1 MVSFVRE
8 HQSVSVP
15 AYCHMT
21 PLLVSRL
28 PEQSSDSR
36 VDETNKHMQRSS
48 PKLTLAFVPGAHPAY
63 VPLGVAVLAGHV
75 RRHSPNAEL
84 HVVDLNQHAWRSLL
98 ASTTASRDAAAF
110 FAGRAGNFYDEA
122 TYLAQLTVL
131 GDLARQLGEVER
143 DARRYLEGEP
153 PSAPLAALL
162 IAEATAVLEGAP
174 DVIGLSALY
183 LPQLT
188 FALALARWLDAEQPP
203 RPDRRPLVLLG
214 GAATSHVEVPELLAA
229 CPFLDGVAVGE
240 GEAVLSG
247 LLEGR
252 SHFEIP
258 GLATPQFPHTAPD
271 CAAAALLLGAADFS
285 DLALGGY
292 LVPEPV
298 LPVLLSRGCRW
309 RACAFCAHNFS
320 FGDYRQKDAGAFAD
334 ELATYGQRYG
344 ARNFYLADQ
353 YVGPQALAALSDA
366 IRARGLDLAFHSMAR
381 PTGRYTKELLA
392 TARAAGCVWL
402 SFGVETG
409 SERLLDLCRKGTHVP
424 EIRAA
429 ITESARADISNLVML
444 VFGLPTSTDE
454 DVEATLDL
462 LGEIHEHVD
471 AFTESSFVLFDHTE
485 FARRAPELGL
495 TVSGR
500 RPLLTV
506 LGRTVHSFRLDFTER
521 GVTGDV
527 RPPRSGLEIARFQ
540 SRRRWLG
547 EARVYEQL
555 VAEHYL
561 LYAAHCHR

>member
-1 MVSFVRE
+1 
-8 HQSVSVP
+8 
-15 AYCHMT
+15 
-21 PLLVSRL
+21 
-28 PEQSSDSR
+28 
-36 VDETNKHMQRSS
+36 MQRSS

-98 ASTTASRDAAAF
+98 TSTTASRAAAAF
-110 FAGRAGNFYDEA
+110 FAGRAADFYHEA
-122 TYLAQLTVL
+122 SYLAQLTVL

-153 PSAPLAALL
+153 PSVPLIALL
-162 IAEATAVLEGAP
+162 SAEATAVLEGDP
-174 DVIGLSALY
+174 DVVGLSALY

-188 FALALARWLDAEQPP
+188 FALALARWLDAEQPL
-203 RPDRRPLVLLG
+203 RPARRPLVLIG

-240 GEAVLSG
+240 GEAVLSA

-258 GLATPQFPHTAPD
+258 GLATAQVSHTAPG
-271 CAAAALLLGAADFS
+271 CAAAALLGAADFS

-292 LVPEPV
+292 LVPELV
-298 LPVLLSRGCRW
+298 LPVLFSRGCRW
-309 RACAFCAHNFS
+309 RACSFCAHNFS
-320 FGDYRQKDAGAFAD
+320 FGGYRQKDAGAFAD
-334 ELATYGQRYG
+334 ELAMYGQCYG
-344 ARNFYLADQ
+344 ARHFYLADQ
-353 YVGPQALAALSDA
+353 YVGPRALAEISAAVS
-366 IRARGLDLAFHSMAR
+366 ARGLDLAFHSMAR

-409 SERLLDLCRKGTHVP
+409 SERLLDLCHKGTHVA

-444 VFGLPTSTDE
+444 IFGLPTSTDDDIE
-454 DVEATLDL
+454 LTLDL
-462 LGEIHEHVD
+462 LGEVHDQVD
-471 AFTESSFVLFDHTE
+471 AFTKSSFALFDHTE

-495 TVSGR
+495 AVTGR
-500 RPLLTV
+500 RTLLTV
-506 LGRTVHSFRLDFTER
+506 LGRTVHSFRLDFMER
-521 GVTGDV
+521 GVAGDM
-527 RPPRSGLEIARFQ
+527 RPSRSGLEIARFQ

-547 EARVYEQL
+547 EARIYEQL

-561 LYAAHCHR
+561 LYAAHRRR

>member
-1 MVSFVRE
+1 
-8 HQSVSVP
+8 
-15 AYCHMT
+15 
-21 PLLVSRL
+21 
-28 PEQSSDSR
+28 
-36 VDETNKHMQRSS
+36 MQRS
-48 PKLTLAFVPGAHPAY
+48 
-63 VPLGVAVLAGHV
+63 
-75 RRHSPNAEL
+75 
-84 HVVDLNQHAWRSLL
+84 
-98 ASTTASRDAAAF
+98 
-110 FAGRAGNFYDEA
+110 
-122 TYLAQLTVL
+122 
-131 GDLARQLGEVER
+131 
-143 DARRYLEGEP
+143 RRYLEGEP

-162 IAEATAVLEGAP
+162 SAGATAVLEGDP

-247 LLEGR
+247 LLEGL
-252 SHFEIP
+252 SHLEIP
-258 GLATPQFPHTAPD
+258 GLATQQFPHTAPD
-271 CAAAALLLGAADFS
+271 RAATALPLGAADFS

-298 LPVLLSRGCRW
+298 LPVLFSRGCRW

-320 FGDYRQKDAGAFAD
+320 FGAYRQKDAGAFAD

-353 YVGPQALAALSDA
+353 YVGPQALATLSDA

-409 SERLLDLCRKGTHVP
+409 SGRLLDLCRKGTHVP

-429 ITESARADISNLVML
+429 IIESARAHISNLVML
-444 VFGLPTSTDE
+444 VFGLPTSTD
-454 DVEATLDL
+454 DDLEATLDL
-462 LGEIHEHVD
+462 LGEVHEHVD
-471 AFTESSFVLFDHTE
+471 AFTESSFALFDHTE

-495 TVSGR
+495 S
-500 RPLLTV
+500 
-506 LGRTVHSFRLDFTER
+506 S
-521 GVTGDV
+521 
-527 RPPRSGLEIARFQ
+527 RPPP
-540 SRRRWLG
+540 
-547 EARVYEQL
+547 
-555 VAEHYL
+555 
-561 LYAAHCHR
+561 AAHRLGAHGAQLPAGLHGARCDRWRAPAPLQFGDLPLPVTPPLARRGARL